1 MQSIKDGLTQMILKE
16 HSKAQKNKIVA
27 WVLKDKKRFDALMVL
42 FLAKEYRIVQRAAW
56 ALRTL
61 EETKPNWVRPYVGQ
75 ILGAMENPVHDAVL
89 RNGFLILEG
98 VTLEEKHLG
107 RLTVL
112 CFDYLQNVQTPTAIK
127 RGALL
132 NLVKI
137 CTKEP
142 ELKEEV
148 ILILEDQIPHSTI
161 GFVGLAKKVK
171 RKLQK

>member
-56 ALRTL
+56 ALRTIAP
-61 EETKPNWVRPYVGQ
+61 TKPNWIKPYAGQ
-75 ILGAMENPVHDAVL
+75 ILGAMENPVHDALL

-98 VTLEEKHLG
+98 LALEEKHLG
-107 RLTVL
+107 RLSEL
-112 CFDYLQNVQTPTAIK
+112 CFNYLQNVQTPTAIK

-132 NLVKI
+132 NLVNI

-142 ELKEEV
+142 DLKEEV
-148 ILILEDQIPHSTI
+148 ILILEDQIPHATI